1 MSNGGTESYWRQ
13 LPKVVVAHATF
24 QKVLSGEPSE
34 SALAYPIQ
42 TYLGVKTPLTIVAEQ
57 DHPAFKTAGKLGR
70 PFQIDFVG
78 IDRRKK
84 WSWGLET
91 KIFDG
96 TKRDRVVRD
105 IVKLLL
111 LADHPDTENASRYL
125 LLLFP
130 NTGGSKLSF
139 ANDMSIASHMISSTG
154 QKSDNL
160 FDVLL
165 PWNPDEQPVSVGKL
179 PAQLQKEFGRAIEDL
194 KADSIRSSFKIRLL
208 ERDWSDDFACAL
220 WQIKLGDKKSI
231 SRSELP

>member
-1 MSNGGTESYWRQ
+1 M
-13 LPKVVVAHATF
+13 
-24 QKVLSGEPSE
+24 
-34 SALAYPIQ
+34 
-42 TYLGVKTPLTIVAEQ
+42 TIVAEQ
-57 DHPAFKTAGKLGR
+57 DHPVFKTAGKLGR
-70 PFQIDFVG
+70 PFQIDFIG

-111 LADHPDTENASRYL
+111 LANHPDTENASRYL

-130 NTGGSKLSF
+130 NIAGSKLSF
-139 ANDMSIASHMISSTG
+139 VSDMSSAIHMVSSTG
-154 QKSDNL
+154 QKSLNL

-165 PWNPDEQPVSVGKL
+165 PWGPAEQAVSIRKL
-179 PAQLQKEFGRAIEDL
+179 PAQLQKEFGRAMEDL

-208 ERDWSDDFACAL
+208 ERDWSDDFVCAL
-220 WQIKLGDKKSI
+220 WQIKLNENKPI
-231 SRSELP
+231 SRTELP